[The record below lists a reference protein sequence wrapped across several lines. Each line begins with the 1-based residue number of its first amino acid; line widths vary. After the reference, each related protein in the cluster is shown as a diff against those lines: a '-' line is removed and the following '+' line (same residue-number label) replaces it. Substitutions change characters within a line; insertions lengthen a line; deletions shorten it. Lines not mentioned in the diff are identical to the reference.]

1 MIFMKN
7 INTNI
12 GQNLKKVRKSRG
24 LTIDSLSLNSG
35 VSKSMISEI
44 ERGIR
49 NPSISILWNIANGL
63 KTPLNLFLKEDNL
76 NSPMV
81 YKMGDHSSI
90 EGNGYSFHPLM
101 NFEEDKKF
109 EIYFNEYMPNS
120 QTETSFHYDGV
131 EEYALITSGSLIV
144 YIDNKKVV
152 ANEGEVIHFI
162 ADKPHYYCNETG
174 SVAKAF
180 ILMFYSK

>member
-1 MIFMKN
+1 MKD
-7 INTNI
+7 INTKI
-12 GQNLKKVRKSRG
+12 GENLKKIRKSRE

-49 NPSISILWNIANGL
+49 NPSITILWNIANAL
-63 KTPLNLFLKEDNL
+63 KTPLNYFLKDDNL
-76 NSPMV
+76 YSPTI

-90 EGNGYSFHPLM
+90 DGNGYSFHPLI
-101 NFEEDKKF
+101 NFDEDKKF
-109 EIYFNEYMPNS
+109 EMYFNEYMPNS

-131 EEYALITSGSLIV
+131 EEYALITSGTLIV
-144 YIDNKKVV
+144 HINDKSFTV
-152 ANEGEVIHFI
+152 NEGEVIHFI
-162 ADKPHYYCNETG
+162 GDKPHYYCNETEN
-174 SVAKAF
+174 VTKAF